1 MPIELVAID
10 LDGTLLDSNKRLT
23 VRSHGAIERANRLG
37 VKVVIASAR
46 PPRTVQPLYDQLGL
60 RTVQINYNGAMV
72 WDPRHSMVLMHRPLT
87 PEAARAV
94 ITAARECQP
103 EVLVSIEML
112 NKWCTDRY
120 DAAQAAAQGWTLKP
134 DCIAP
139 LDEIL
144 GQPVTKLMFLAPPE
158 AAIALEERLNARFG
172 QQLAV
177 ARVDEAIVQVMHPRA
192 GKSAALS
199 LVADLYDVDRDQV
212 MAIGDALNDLGMIQ
226 WAGLG
231 IAVHN
236 AHPRVRQ
243 AADYITASN
252 DEDGVA
258 EAIEM
263 FVIGNS
269 PR

>member
-1 MPIELVAID
+1 MPINLVALD

-23 VRSHGAIERANRLG
+23 VRSYAAIERANRLD

-60 RTVQINYNGAMV
+60 RTVQINYNGALV
-72 WDPRHSMVLMHRPLT
+72 WDPRHNMVLMHRPLT

-94 ITAARECQP
+94 ITAAREILP
-103 EVLVSIEML
+103 DVLVSVEMI
-112 NKWCTDRY
+112 NRWCTDRY
-120 DAAQAAAQGWTLKP
+120 DPDKAAAQGWTFRP

-139 LDEIL
+139 LDQVL
-144 GQPVTKLMFLAPPE
+144 GEPVTKLMFLASPE
-158 AAIALEERLNARFG
+158 QAVELEDKLNARFG
-172 QQLAV
+172 QQLAI
-177 ARVDEAIVQVMHPRA
+177 ARVDEAIVQAMHPRA
-192 GKSAALS
+192 GKSAALAM
-199 LVADLYDVDRDQV
+199 VADLYDIDRDGV

-258 EAIEM
+258 EALEM
-263 FVIGNS
+263 FVVGGGG
-269 PR
+269 